1 MKTYLKNFCVW
12 FAQAAGIS
20 AVVLFAVCPVS
31 CKMTDEG
38 LKVLSGDYTSPVI
51 ESYTVPGASSVSVVF
66 SEPVTITG
74 AVVTPVT
81 DTSSAEDNDSAV
93 NGTAAPSLEAA
104 SGVNGAM
111 PVVVSYDDGQKTVI
125 LTTSSEFTV
134 GASYEL
140 YGEAE
145 DDAGNTVTF
154 CLPFTGFNNRIPRI
168 IITEIHPGWVSGS
181 DRCEFVELYALT
193 AGNLAGLKVASANDG
208 DGRGFVLPP
217 VEVQAGEVIVL
228 HMRKR
233 GGKCINET
241 GSNLALAE
249 GSEKENY
256 VSDTARDLWADNEK
270 ACLSDKEDV
279 IVLEN
284 TFSGGLIDAVL
295 YAQGNTTAWKNDA
308 VRSVAEK
315 AAEAGIWNSSEPSAA
330 VSSDSMTATKTLAR
344 KQCKAL
350 YDAVRKG
357 AIAEGAIPQ
366 KADNWYL
373 AGSKEVSPGAV
384 Q

>member
-1 MKTYLKNFCVW
+1 
-12 FAQAAGIS
+12 
-20 AVVLFAVCPVS
+20 
-31 CKMTDEG
+31 MTDEG
-38 LKVLSGDYTSPVI
+38 LKVLTGDYISPVI
-51 ESYTVPGASSVSVVF
+51 ESYSVPGASSVSIVF
-66 SEPVTITG
+66 SEPVKITG

-81 DTSSAEDNDSAV
+81 DASSAGDNDSAE
-93 NGTAAPSLEAA
+93 NGTAAPSLKAA
-104 SGVNGAM
+104 SGVDGAI
-111 PVVVSYDDGQKTVI
+111 PVVISYNGGQKTVI
-125 LTTSSEFTV
+125 LTASSEFSV

-154 CLPFTGFNNRIPRI
+154 CLPFTGFNSRIPRI

-208 DGRGFVLPP
+208 EDKGFVLPP

-233 GGKCINET
+233 GENCIDET

-270 ACLSDKEDV
+270 ACLNDKEDV

-295 YAQGNTTAWKNDA
+295 YSQENTTAWKNDA
-308 VRSVAEK
+308 IGRMAEK
-315 AAEAGIWNSSEPSAA
+315 AAQAGIWNSSEPSAVA
-330 VSSDSMTATKTLAR
+330 STDSMTATKTLVR
-344 KQCKAL
+344 KQCTAL

-357 AIAEGAIPQ
+357 TLAEGVIPQ

-373 AGSKEVSPGAV
+373 ASSKEVSPGAV